1 VVKQDRD
8 MVAPPSSALGDALLG
23 PDLAWVLL
31 FLESQ
36 LLARHRNLCG
46 GIKKQLRVSRKTTEM
61 ASIVTGL
68 TRMTD
73 VQVIQFAKKVHT
85 ALMDNANVPAPNP
98 PLPRLQELIAA
109 AEVGLNGYEAEKA
122 VLRNKKNLRDEAIK
136 ALCNGLRQEA
146 DTVQAATSGDPDRM
160 ETTGFR
166 TGKRPTPVGTPDQV
180 TRLVLESGPTEGTLK
195 ASWKPV
201 RGVKVYEME
210 TSPDPMGASSWAYK
224 GTATKARA
232 VINNFVS
239 GTRIWLRVRAI
250 GAAGPG
256 PWSDPAVKTVP

>member
-1 VVKQDRD
+1 
-8 MVAPPSSALGDALLG
+8 
-23 PDLAWVLL
+23 
-31 FLESQ
+31 
-36 LLARHRNLCG
+36 
-46 GIKKQLRVSRKTTEM
+46 M

-98 PLPRLQELIAA
+98 PLPRLQELIAM
-109 AEVGLNGYEAEKA
+109 AESTLHGYETEKA
-122 VLRNKKNLRDEAIK
+122 VLRNRKNLRDEAIK
-136 ALCNGLRQEA
+136 ALCNGLRLEA
-146 DTVQAATSGDPDRM
+146 DTVQAATNGDPDRM

-166 TGKRPTPVGTPDQV
+166 AGKRPSPVGIPAQV
-180 TRLVLESGPTEGTLK
+180 TRLVLEAGPTEGTLK

-210 TSPDPMGASSWAYK
+210 TSPDPMGTNTWAYK

-232 VINNFVS
+232 IINNFNS
-239 GTRIWLRVRAI
+239 GMRIWLRVRAI
-250 GAAGPG
+250 GTAGPG

>member
-1 VVKQDRD
+1 VRGKDKNQFQ
-8 MVAPPSSALGDALLG
+8 ASG
-23 PDLAWVLL
+23 
-31 FLESQ
+31 
-36 LLARHRNLCG
+36 
-46 GIKKQLRVSRKTTEM
+46 KTTQM

-73 VQVIQFAKKVHT
+73 VQVIQFARKVQT
-85 ALMDNANVPAPNP
+85 ALVDNANVPAPNP

-109 AEVGLNGYEAEKA
+109 AERSMDSYETEKA
-122 VLRNKKNLRDEAIK
+122 VLRNRKNLRDEAMR

-146 DTVQAATSGDPDRM
+146 DTVQAATNGDPDRM

-166 TGKRPTPVGTPDQV
+166 AGKRPSPVGIPAPV
-180 TRLVLESGPTEGTLK
+180 TRLVLDAGPTEGTLK

-210 TSPDPMGASSWAYK
+210 VSPDPIGANTWTYK
-224 GTATKARA
+224 GTVTKAKA
-232 VINNFVS
+232 IINNFVS
-239 GTRIWLRVRAI
+239 GTRIWLHVRAI
-250 GAAGPG
+250 GTAGPG